1 MQGVATMTETLRATG
16 AIATAP
22 KRRTSHPIRS
32 LIISR
37 LLTGVVSVVVIS
49 IVVYVATLVLP
60 GDAATAILGQQ
71 ATPQRL
77 ADLRDQLHLNQSP
90 ITGYLSWAKA
100 ALHGDFGT
108 SLTQGARVWDIVAPR
123 LANSVVLIVATAII
137 STILGVLLGIWAAAR
152 RDSWVDHTLS
162 VTALVASS
170 LPEFVVAVFVVMI
183 FSVTVFAWFPAVS
196 ILPEGERIWNEP
208 NKLVLPVLALVIV
221 VTPYVFRMFRASL
234 IEALSSD
241 YVEVATLKG
250 ASTRRLLFGHAL
262 PNSLAATIQVVG
274 LNLLYL
280 AGGIALVE
288 TVFQYPGIGLTLVAS
303 ITDRDVPMIQFLVV
317 LLAVAYVFLNIVTDV
332 AVLLVTPRRRLPR

>member
-1 MQGVATMTETLRATG
+1 MTETLE
-16 AIATAP
+16 ATAGAAVP
-22 KRRTSHPIRS
+22 KKPRARKNHPIRS
-32 LIISR
+32 LLVRR
-37 LLTGVVSVVVIS
+37 LMTGVVSVFVIS
-49 IVVYVATLVLP
+49 IVVYAATLVLP

-77 ADLRDQLHLNQSP
+77 ADLRHQLHLDQSAVS
-90 ITGYLSWAKA
+90 GYLSWAKG
-100 ALHGDFGT
+100 ALQGDFGT
-108 SLTQGARVWDIVAPR
+108 SLTQGQPVWDLMGPR
-123 LANSVVLIVATAII
+123 LANSIVLIVVTAII
-137 STILGVLLGIWAAAR
+137 STILGVLLGMWAAAR
-152 RDSWVDHTLS
+152 QDSWVDHLLS

-170 LPEFVVAVFVVMI
+170 LPEFVVAVLVVMV
-183 FSVTVFAWFPAVS
+183 FGVTVFTWFPAVS
-196 ILPEGERIWNEP
+196 ILPLGEHIWNEP
-208 NKLVLPVLALVIV
+208 DKLVLPVVALVIV

-234 IEALSSD
+234 IEAMTSD

-288 TVFQYPGIGLTLVAS
+288 TVFQYPGIGLSLVAS
-303 ITDRDVPMIQFLVV
+303 ITDRDVPVIQFLVV
-317 LLAVAYVFLNIVTDV
+317 LLAIAYVFLNVATDV